1 MLRRMSAV
9 LVIAVIAGLL
19 YFGGIASTAAGTAKI
34 LFFILLAVFIA
45 VLAIGWARRLGP
57 PF

>member
-9 LVIAVIAGLL
+9 PVIAAIAGLL
-19 YFGGIASTAAGTAKI
+19 YFGGIASTATGTAKI

-45 VLAIGWARRLGP
+45 VLAMGRARRLGP